1 MKKRLWFLCL
11 IFVVGAS
18 LVFAA
23 GNRARS
29 GSSSGGTINWL
40 VSSNANQLRLY
51 EAMLQKFTAETGI
64 QHNIMATE
72 YEQVYPRLQTL
83 IASNQNP
90 EITSWGTEFVPWAA
104 RGAMTPLDD
113 WIVRDNFDLSRF
125 NQNMV
130 DSMRWDGKLWQI
142 PYSLNTCV
150 LFYNKDLFD
159 KAGLAYP
166 TTDWND
172 KSWTIDAFI
181 ELAKK
186 LTLDRNGRNALDP
199 AFDASNIQQFGI
211 GGMQSWWFAPWYY
224 GGDWTD
230 KDVTQFTGNQAA
242 AARGLQF
249 IADLANVHHVMPTP
263 AQSQAIA
270 AGGNVF
276 LTGRVA
282 MIIDGNWSC
291 SQLVDAA
298 FAWDMAATPG
308 GTQHSTVLFTDGF
321 GVGGR
326 SRNPE
331 GGWEFIKWLYS
342 NQENRFLILEAGSSY
357 LTIPS
362 NPSDNDAINGILRQR
377 YPNAHLDVLFN
388 AASVAEATP
397 VYMRYHRNFN
407 QFNDIINQKAVTP
420 VLAGENN
427 AATALS
433 AIKAEIDALLRD

>member
-1 MKKRLWFLCL
+1 MKKRLCFLCL

-18 LVFAA
+18 LMFAA
-23 GNRARS
+23 GNRGGS
-29 GSSSGGTINWL
+29 GSTSGGTINWL

-64 QHNIMATE
+64 QHSIIATE
-72 YEQVYPRLQTL
+72 YEQLYPRLQTL

-150 LFYNKDLFD
+150 MFYNKDLFD
-159 KAGLAYP
+159 KAGLPYP

-172 KSWTIDAFI
+172 KSWTVDAFI

-230 KDVTQFTGNQAA
+230 REVTQFTGNQAA

-377 YPNAHLDVLFN
+377 YPNARLDVLFN

-407 QFNDIINQKAVTP
+407 QFNDIINQKAITP